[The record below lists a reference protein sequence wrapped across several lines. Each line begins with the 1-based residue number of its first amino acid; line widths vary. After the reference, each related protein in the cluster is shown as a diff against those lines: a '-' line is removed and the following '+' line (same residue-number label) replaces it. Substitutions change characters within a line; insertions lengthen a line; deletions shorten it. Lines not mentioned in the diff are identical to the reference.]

1 MRTILIA
8 LALAVSAATLA
19 HAQSDDPAVLA
30 CEERERPQAADA
42 SYKRLAAS
50 VDKDRVALTFETSE
64 NGATTRHREECRF
77 ALGGDGNW
85 SLDSARSPARD
96 RCETLTGE
104 AKALIDQN
112 RIKEAGALRARMEV
126 CLDVMKRELQRE
138 SIRLQLA
145 ATPNGKFAYPIP
157 PAATALRAP

>member
-1 MRTILIA
+1 MRIVLLA
-8 LALAVSAATLA
+8 LALAVSAASLA
-19 HAQSDDPAVLA
+19 LAQSDDPAVLA

-42 SYKRLAAS
+42 GYKRLSAS
-50 VDKDRVALTFETSE
+50 VDKDRVALTFETSQ

-77 ALGGDGNW
+77 ALHSDGNW
-85 SLDSARSPARD
+85 ALDGARSPSRV
-96 RCETLTGE
+96 RCEALTGE

-145 ATPNGKFAYPIP
+145 NMPNGKFAYPIP